1 MIRRFI
7 VLVRDLFPPAREWTP
22 VYAMALS
29 ILNFW
34 MLEHFFWK
42 LPSWIYFQKTTDL
55 LATLAYSFATTFL
68 ESLAV
73 ILGIVLLAAILPKAW
88 FGEAFVAR
96 GATLVLLGLGYVMI
110 FALQFQSKT
119 DYPTAMV
126 NITPWVLAA
135 IFIVAYFA
143 GRVTIVRRTLESI
156 ADRFL
161 ILLYIFLPLGILG
174 LVTMILRNIG

>member
-1 MIRRFI
+1 MRRLLVLIRERFPT
-7 VLVRDLFPPAREWTP
+7 VSEMMP
-22 VYAMALS
+22 VYAMGLS

-34 MLEHFFWK
+34 MLGHFFWK
-42 LPSWIYFQKTTDL
+42 LSGWIYFQRVSDL
-55 LATLAYSFATTFL
+55 LATLAYAFATTFG

-73 ILGIVLLAAILPKAW
+73 ILGIILLAAILPKAW

-110 FALQFQSKT
+110 FAFQFQSKT

-143 GRVTIVRRTLESI
+143 GRIPLTRRVLESI

-161 ILLYIFLPLGILG
+161 IFLYIFLPLSIIG
-174 LVTMILRNIG
+174 LVAAILRNLG

>member
-1 MIRRFI
+1 MRRLI
-7 VLVRDLFPPAREWTP
+7 VLIRGLFPPSGELMP
-22 VYAMALS
+22 VYAMGLS

-34 MLEHFFWK
+34 MLGHFFWK
-42 LPSWIYFQKTTDL
+42 FSGWVYFQRVSDL
-55 LATLAYSFATTFL
+55 LVTLAYAFATTFL
-68 ESLAV
+68 ESAAV
-73 ILGIVLLAAILPKAW
+73 IFGIALLAAILPKPW

-96 GATLVLLGLGYVMI
+96 GAALVLLGLGYVMF

-126 NITPWVLAA
+126 NITPWVLAG

-143 GRVTIVRRTLESI
+143 GRVPLIRRVLESL

-161 ILLYIFLPLGILG
+161 IFLYIFLPLGILG
-174 LVTMILRNIG
+174 LVTMILRNLG